1 MYFLKLYNIFIL
13 LYVCDLNLSKKKLII
28 VIIEIFF
35 QFKIDGL
42 NIYVME
48 NFMVIYDKLNNL
60 VDVNCFV
67 KIEVDLK

>member
-67 KIEVDLK
+67 KIEVDVK

>member
-60 VDVNCFV
+60 VDVSCFV
-67 KIEVDLK
+67 KIEVDVK